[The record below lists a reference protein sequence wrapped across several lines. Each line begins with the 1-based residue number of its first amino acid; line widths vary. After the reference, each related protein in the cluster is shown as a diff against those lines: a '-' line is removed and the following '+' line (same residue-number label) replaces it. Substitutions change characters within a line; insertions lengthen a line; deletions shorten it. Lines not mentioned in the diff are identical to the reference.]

1 MTDEPRDA
9 KLLAA
14 IPQDARS
21 VLEFGC
27 GDGRLGAAG
36 KAARSG
42 LRWTGIDP
50 GSAATLGAAASRID
64 AVVSMDFEA
73 PDAGHLAGDYDTVV
87 CDGVLEQLRNPH
99 ELLRFARTVS
109 APDARLVCRVSNVAH
124 VSVIE
129 RMLAGD
135 LSCDPGGARLSPA
148 TAFKL
153 LLDCGWLPQVRDRA
167 LIGHPNGTFLAH
179 LVHAAREL
187 GIPEQT
193 VLGNI
198 ASHELI
204 VDAVKWSPPAA
215 AERPAPF
222 SVVVPVNNRPQFEL
236 NVLRSP
242 GLAEVLAPVIPVEG
256 ARNPAEALQIGVSR
270 CTTPWIVFCHQD
282 VYFARGTGEALG
294 GLFGTIAPAAARSE
308 LIGFAGVGELMNGTV
323 ASAGLVIDRS
333 ARFDHP
339 PSAAGVSIDELAVA
353 VAADSVHS
361 IDPSLGWH
369 LWATDLCLAAR
380 ARGIAAPRIV
390 RIPLFHNSYND
401 GQLPPAFYT
410 AAGQLRAKYPQL
422 TSIPTLCGVIG
433 PPAATEA
440 NV

>member
-1 MTDEPRDA
+1 MSGDGNPRDA

-27 GDGRLGAAG
+27 GDGRLGATG

-42 LRWTGIDP
+42 LRWTGVDR
-50 GSAATLGAAASRID
+50 SAAASGIAASRLD
-64 AVVSMDFEA
+64 AVVCMDLEA
-73 PDAGHLAGDYDTVV
+73 PDASRLEGDYDTVV
-87 CDGVLEQLRNPH
+87 CDGLLEQLRAPH
-99 ELLRFARTVS
+99 EVLRLARSVS
-109 APDARLVCRVSNVAH
+109 APGARMVCRVANIAH
-124 VSVIE
+124 VSVME

-135 LSCDPGGARLSPA
+135 LSCDPGGARFSPA

-153 LLDCGWLPQVRDRA
+153 LLDCGWLPHVLDRA
-167 LIGHPNGTFLAH
+167 LIGHPNGNFLGH
-179 LVHAAREL
+179 LVQAAREL

-193 VLGNI
+193 VLANI

-204 VDAVKWSPPAA
+204 VDAVKWSPPPAA
-215 AERPAPF
+215 QRALF
-222 SVVVPVNNRPQFEL
+222 SVIVAVNNRTQFDL
-236 NVLRSP
+236 NVVRSP
-242 GLAEVLAPVIPVEG
+242 GLAEVQAPVIPVEG
-256 ARNPAEALQIGVSR
+256 ARNPAEALQSGLSR

-294 GLFGTIAPAAARSE
+294 GLFGAVAPAAARAE
-308 LIGFAGVGELMNGTV
+308 LIGFAGMSEFTNGTV
-323 ASAGLVIDRS
+323 APAGLVIDRG

-339 PSAAGVSIDELAVA
+339 QGAAAVSIDELAVGL
-353 VAADSVHS
+353 AADSVHS
-361 IDPSLGWH
+361 IDPALGWH

-380 ARGIAAPRIV
+380 ARGIAGPRIV

-401 GQLPPAFYT
+401 GQLPQAFYS

-433 PPAATEA
+433 PAAA

>member
-1 MTDEPRDA
+1 MSGDDDPGDA

-42 LRWTGIDP
+42 LRWTGVDCSGAAL
-50 GSAATLGAAASRID
+50 GSAASRLD
-64 AVVSMDFEA
+64 AVVCVDFEA
-73 PDAGHLAGDYDTVV
+73 PDASHLAGDYDTVV
-87 CDGVLEQLRNPH
+87 CDGLLERLRNPH
-99 ELLRFARTVS
+99 ELLRLARAVS
-109 APDARLVCRVSNVAH
+109 APDARLVCRVSNIAH

-135 LSCDPGGARLSPA
+135 LSCDPGGACFSPA
-148 TAFKL
+148 TALKL
-153 LLDCGWLPQVRDRA
+153 LLDCGWLPHVRDRA
-167 LIGHPNGTFLAH
+167 LIGHPNGNFLGH

-204 VDAVKWSPPAA
+204 IDAVKWPSPPAVQ
-215 AERPAPF
+215 RAPF
-222 SVVVPVNNRPQFEL
+222 SVVVPVNNRTQFEL

-242 GLAEVLAPVIPVEG
+242 GLAEVQAPVIPVEG
-256 ARNPAEALQIGVSR
+256 ARNPAEALKSGVSR

-294 GLFGTIAPAAARSE
+294 GLFGAIAPATARSE
-308 LIGFAGVGELMNGTV
+308 LIGFAGVSELMNGTV
-323 ASAGLVIDRS
+323 APAGLVIDRS

-339 PSAAGVSIDELAVA
+339 PSDAAMSIDELAVGL
-353 VAADSVHS
+353 AADSVHS

-380 ARGIAAPRIV
+380 VRGIAAPRIV

-401 GQLPPAFYT
+401 GQLPAAFYS
-410 AAGQLRAKYPQL
+410 AAAQLRAKYPQL
-422 TSIPTLCGVIG
+422 TRIPTLCGVIG
-433 PPAATEA
+433 PPEA

>member
-1 MTDEPRDA
+1 MSGDADPRDA

-42 LRWTGIDP
+42 LRWTGVDCR
-50 GSAATLGAAASRID
+50 AAALGTAASRLD
-64 AVVSMDFEA
+64 GVVCMDFEA
-73 PDAGHLAGDYDTVV
+73 PGASHIPGDYDTVV
-87 CDGVLEQLRNPH
+87 CDGLLEQLRNPH
-99 ELLRFARTVS
+99 ELLRLARAFS
-109 APDARLVCRVSNVAH
+109 APEARLVCRVFNIAH
-124 VSVIE
+124 VNVIE

-135 LSCDPGGARLSPA
+135 LSYDPGGARFSPA
-148 TAFKL
+148 TTFKL
-153 LLDCGWLPQVRDRA
+153 LLDCGWLPHVRDRS
-167 LIGHPNGTFLAH
+167 LMGHPNANFLGH

-187 GIPEQT
+187 GIPEQA
-193 VLGNI
+193 VLANI

-204 VDAVKWSPPAA
+204 IDAVKWSPPPAPQ
-215 AERPAPF
+215 RAPF
-222 SVVVPVNNRPQFEL
+222 SVVVPVNNRTQFDL

-242 GLAEVLAPVIPVEG
+242 GLAEVQAPVIPVEG
-256 ARNPAEALQIGVSR
+256 ASNPAEALKSGVSR

-282 VYFARGTGEALG
+282 VYFARGTGEALS
-294 GLFGTIAPAAARSE
+294 GLFGAIAPAAARSA
-308 LIGFAGVGELMNGTV
+308 LIGFAGVGESTNGTV
-323 ASAGLVIDRS
+323 APAGLVIDRG

-339 PSAAGVSIDELAVA
+339 PSDAGVSIDELAVA
-353 VAADSVHS
+353 FAADSVHS

-380 ARGIAAPRIV
+380 ARGVAAPRIV

-401 GQLPPAFYT
+401 GQLPTAFLS
-410 AAGQLRAKYPQL
+410 AAGLLRAKYPQHK
-422 TSIPTLCGVIG
+422 SIPTLCGVI
-433 PPAATEA
+433 PQAS
-440 NV
+440 V